1 MLFKGESLNK
11 LAKIFGNFFLTVN
24 NKLEK
29 KFCGIRGH
37 LVGGNLVG
45 GGLSRKTT
53 TKSSIKNLLKQL
65 PFGEIYYVIYFKKYI
80 YRL

>member
-29 KFCGIRGH
+29 KNLWDTRT
-37 LVGGNLVG
+37 LGGRKLG
-45 GGLSRKTT
+45 GRSVKE
-53 TKSSIKNLLKQL
+53 N
-65 PFGEIYYVIYFKKYI
+65 YYKKFN
-80 YRL
+80 